1 MEKLLKKLYSYNSK
15 GIKLGLDNIKNI
27 MDKLGNP
34 QNKYK
39 IIHIAGTNGKGST
52 ASIIETVLVEAGF
65 HVGKYTSPHLV
76 KFNERIV
83 VNKNMITDEEVAFY
97 FEKVEKSILDL
108 KIEATFFEITTAM
121 MFLYFADKNVEWAI
135 IETGMGG
142 RYDSTNIVMP
152 EISVI
157 TNISLDHTEYLGD
170 TIRKIAFEKA
180 GIIKKDIPVFFCD
193 DKKDTIEVIK
203 EHTDKYFDVLNIYKN
218 SDYYLDKEKFY
229 TIIKVEDWTYELS
242 LFGTYQIKN
251 FLTAYS
257 VLRYIG
263 IEKEIIQKGVQKVN
277 WEGRFEVKRD
287 KIIKIYD
294 GAHNSDSALKLKENI
309 EKIYKKDEI
318 VLLCSILKDKDV
330 KEILKIFAEFT
341 DTVLFTSLKHY
352 NRGLD
357 SIELKNIGGEF
368 FKIVYCEDDLIN
380 AIKKVENLNKK
391 AIIFAGSLYLI
402 GELKKVEK
410 NG

>member
-34 QNKYK
+34 QKKYK
-39 IIHIAGTNGKGST
+39 TIHIAGTNGKGST
-52 ASIIETVLVEAGF
+52 ASIIETVLGEAGF

-121 MFLYFADKNVEWAI
+121 MFLYFADKNVEWAV

-203 EHTDKYFDVLNIYKN
+203 EHTDKYFDVLNIYIN

-229 TIIKVEDWTYELS
+229 TIINVEDWTYELS
-242 LFGTYQIKN
+242 LFGTYQSKN